1 MNENLHDTQF
11 FQTVQE
17 NRMDVDQVLDLVYTA
32 LSEKGYNPVNQIVGY
47 VLSGDPTY
55 ITSHKNARSLIMK
68 VERDDILELLLSYYI
83 RHKIDRH

>member
-17 NRMDVDQVLDLVYTA
+17 NKMDVDQVLDLVYTA
-32 LSEKGYNPVNQIVGY
+32 LSEKGYNPVNY
-47 VLSGDPTY
+47 VMSGDPTY

>member
-1 MNENLHDTQF
+1 MNKNLHDTQF

-17 NRMDVDQVLDLVYTA
+17 NKMDVDQGLDLVYTA

-47 VLSGDPTY
+47 VMSGDPTY

>member
-1 MNENLHDTQF
+1 MSENLHDTQF

-17 NRMDVDQVLDLVYTA
+17 NKMDVDQVLDLVYTA

-47 VLSGDPTY
+47 VMSGDPTY
-55 ITSHKNARSLIMK
+55 ITSHKSARSLIMK

>member
-47 VLSGDPTY
+47 VMSGDPTY